1 MLKDLVNLVIDILN
15 WSPRRYKM
23 SKPQQLFL
31 KRGESIEN
39 EKLLLNLS
47 DIDLFFSRIEG
58 IFSKIFF
65 KKTISIVGINL
76 DFLGGCIR

>member
-1 MLKDLVNLVIDILN
+1 
-15 WSPRRYKM
+15 M

-47 DIDLFFSRIEG
+47 DIDLFFPELKG
-58 IFSKIFF
+58 YLAKFFSKRLSVSLVLTLIF
-65 KKTISIVGINL
+65 
-76 DFLGGCIR
+76 